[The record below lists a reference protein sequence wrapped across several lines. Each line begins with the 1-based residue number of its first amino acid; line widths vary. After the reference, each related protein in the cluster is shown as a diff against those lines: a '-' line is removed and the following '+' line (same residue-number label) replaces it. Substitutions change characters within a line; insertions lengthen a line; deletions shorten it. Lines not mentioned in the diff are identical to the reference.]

1 LLSRRSF
8 LVRTAAIAGGSSL
21 LAATSALAS
30 TADAVK
36 PVDVTVYKSPSCGC
50 CTKWVDHLKANKAFR
65 VATRDLDDVDPVK
78 DGLGIP
84 ARLRSCH
91 VAVAGGYAFEGHV
104 PGDLVAKVLRERPKI
119 AGLAVPG
126 MPVGSPG
133 MEMGPR
139 KDAYDVIAFT
149 KTGTTSVYAKR

>member
-1 LLSRRSF
+1 MLSRRSF
-8 LVRTAAIAGGSSL
+8 LVRAAALAGGSTL
-21 LAATSALAS
+21 LAS
-30 TADAVK
+30 TRALAESTTK

-50 CTKWVDHLKANKAFR
+50 CTKWVEHLKANKAFR
-65 VATRDLDDVDPVK
+65 VATRDVDDVDPVK

-84 ARLRSCH
+84 TQLRSCH
-91 VAVAGGYAFEGHV
+91 VAVAAGYAFEGHV

-126 MPVGSPG
+126 MPAGSPG
-133 MEMGPR
+133 MEMGAR

-149 KTGTTSVYAKR
+149 KTGKTSVYAKR

>member
-8 LVRTAAIAGGSSL
+8 LVRAAALAGTSSL
-21 LAATSALAS
+21 LVASRALAES
-30 TADAVK
+30 TAAK

-65 VATRDLDDVDPVK
+65 VATRDVDDVDPVK

-133 MEMGPR
+133 MEMGAR

-149 KTGTTSVYAKR
+149 KTGKTSVYAKR